1 MTFNVIGFWM
11 GNSTARWE
19 LMSKYHTAV
28 LDNLDELGMKYKKVP
43 GHSPAYR
50 IISGTRNGVNWAR
63 KVVHIRCSSLN
74 NYDIKPI
81 SILSY
86 GWMALDW
93 RFPWLDYDLLICGA
107 SQGELD
113 DRIFVFES
121 RDVHRKLQDVLI
133 GRYQDVKR
141 RIHLFQSISD
151 LETAIIELGRR
162 PEGFRGVITPWEI
175 EVNRKILGGSLEFD
189 L

>member
-1 MTFNVIGFWM
+1 MTEPPYK
-11 GNSTARWE
+11 RWE
-19 LMSKYHTAV
+19 LTSKYHATV
-28 LDNLDELGMKYKKVP
+28 LNVLDELGMEYKKIP
-43 GHSPAYR
+43 GHSPTYR

-63 KVVHIRCSSLN
+63 KVVHIRCSSLKN
-74 NYDIKPI
+74 ELAPL
-81 SILSY
+81 SILTY

-93 RFPWLDYDLLICGA
+93 RVPWLEYDYLICGA

-121 RDVHRKLQDVLI
+121 RDVHRKVQDVLI
-133 GRYQDVKR
+133 GRYQDLRR

-162 PEGFRGVITPWEI
+162 PERFRGVITPWEV

>member
-1 MTFNVIGFWM
+1 MEKEIE
-11 GNSTARWE
+11 RWE
-19 LMSKYHTAV
+19 LTSNYHNAV
-28 LDNLDELGMKYKKVP
+28 LHRLDELGMEYKKMP

-63 KVVHIRCSSLN
+63 KVIRIRCSSLK
-74 NYDIKPI
+74 YDIRPI

-93 RFPWLDYDLLICGA
+93 RVPSLDYDYLICGA

-121 RDVHRKLQDVLI
+121 RDVHRSVQDVLI

-151 LETAIIELGRR
+151 LEMALRELGKK
-162 PEGFRGVITPWEI
+162 PNHAYGAITSWEI
-175 EVNRKILGGSLEFD
+175 DVNRKILGGSVEFD

>member
-1 MTFNVIGFWM
+1 MNEPPCK
-11 GNSTARWE
+11 RWE
-19 LMSKYHTAV
+19 LTSKYHATV
-28 LDNLDELGMKYKKVP
+28 LNELDELGMKYKKIP
-43 GHSPAYR
+43 GHSPTYR
-50 IISGTRNGVNWAR
+50 IISGTRNGMNWAR
-63 KVVHIRCSSLN
+63 KVVRIRCSSL
-74 NYDIKPI
+74 KFELRPI

-86 GWMALDW
+86 GWMSLDW
-93 RFPWLDYDLLICGA
+93 RFPGLDYDLLICGA

-121 RDVHRKLQDVLI
+121 KDVHRKIQDVLI

-151 LETAIIELGRR
+151 LETAIMELGRK
-162 PEGFRGVITPWEI
+162 PESLRGAITPWEV